1 MDHRVLDQGTRAE
14 IATLFRHVF
23 TASEGEKEGE
33 LIGHLAAELAAG
45 IDDVDIIGYGTY
57 VEESLVG
64 CLFFTRLRLEDPI
77 SIYMLAPMAVETRHQ
92 GKGIGKALIN
102 FALHDLRRRSVCVAV
117 TYGDPSFY
125 SKTGFSSLSEEV
137 IQAPCKL
144 SLPEGWLGQSLRGGE
159 IPTIRQRPACVKE
172 FDNPAYW

>member
-1 MDHRVLDQGTRAE
+1 MNHRVLDQGSRAE

-33 LIGHLAAELAAG
+33 RIGHLAAELAAG
-45 IDDVDIIGYGTY
+45 IDDEDILGYGSY
-57 VEESLVG
+57 VDGCLVG
-64 CLFFTRLRLEDPI
+64 SLFFTRLRVEDPI
-77 SIYMLAPMAVETRHQ
+77 RIYMLAPMAVETRHQ

-102 FALHDLRRRSVCVAV
+102 FALNDLRRRSVCVAV

-125 SKTGFSSLSEEV
+125 SKTGFSSLSEDV

-144 SLPEGWLGQSLRGGE
+144 SLPEGWLGQSLTDGE
-159 IPTIRQRPACVKE
+159 IPTIRQQPACVKP